1 MILKDRRKLAKLMVI
16 EGLTHRDLARVAGYR
31 AHSHVSRLVRG
42 EVDTLSTDAA
52 LRIAH
57 RLGVAVDALFL
68 PGSSRNSGPPVHNGD
83 AA

>member
-1 MILKDRRKLAKLMVI
+1 MILRDRRKLAKLMAI
-16 EGLTHRDLARVAGYR
+16 EELTHRDLAHVAGYR
-31 AHSHVSRLVRG
+31 AHSHISRLVRG

-68 PGSSRNSGPPVHNGD
+68 PGSSRISGSSVHSAG
-83 AA
+83 AS